1 MSLFSRL
8 FKAGADGDPMQET
21 VADTSPEMVAYEIEL
36 ISYVNEALQAPTAGF
51 ATIRPQSLETGKS
64 LLALDP
70 HQQLLLV
77 ASSVRLR
84 RSWQQEPPAEF
95 AARMPVV
102 CSVLDALLLPL
113 TERHLPFADDD
124 LRIIANDLC
133 GIRGQASIIVMG
145 HFLGAVERFK
155 RRHSLSKPLQNAL
168 SNLREASPVAVA
180 SRIEG
185 ILTGQQETEPLV
197 ETARPLGLRPK
208 PRPMDGK
215 TVDVMQADLVQV
227 TKRAPMPSRETP
239 GDNWLRESRALVDSV
254 GPDHVRKMIKPAFA
268 AALRNPQQPIDAN
281 QARILKGY
289 VWLGGLLHDDDL
301 TRETAELAA
310 SCLGEMEGGTQR
322 SAKLG
327 RVCLA
332 ILSAMATPSA
342 VAQLNR
348 LRQHFQ
354 HSASERQV
362 ERALDDASRTLGVD
376 PDDFEELAVPT
387 FGLDS
392 MGIRRDQYGDYTAE
406 LRVNDCGKVQLNWRG
421 PEGKINQRV
430 PSEVR
435 RNMPSV
441 WEGLKTTI
449 KDLESVLSAQRARLE
464 RLLRTERCWDYSY
477 WRDCYAN
484 HPVIG
489 ILTRRLIWDF
499 EYNGHWLSGFLIGD
513 RLVGIDGEA
522 LPEMESTAL
531 VRIWHPIHAEEES
544 LEWQKWIE
552 SLKLT
557 QPFPQAHRPCYA
569 LDERDRK
576 NESYSTRF
584 AARVLDQ
591 AKLKRQA
598 SRLGWR
604 FDPVSARATGEL
616 TLAIPTRQM
625 RACFSIEAVDA
636 PPTAEG
642 FASLIE
648 TQELTF
654 TDLRGRPQK
663 LSEVV
668 PAVFSEVAF
677 DISRLV
683 EYCCIAHDPTWY
695 THGEVRGFPNY
706 WMSTAQAPLS
716 NAAQTRRRL
725 LERLLPRMPIA
736 DVCSFDGD
744 ALLIRGSFQTY
755 RLHLGSA
762 NVTIGPRNVCIH
774 RNPGEPDTYVPFG
787 GDHMLARLLS
797 LAFLLGND
805 ARITDSRLLDQIRR
819 AQDIRGA

>member
-8 FKAGADGDPMQET
+8 LKPNPDGDPVPEP
-21 VADTSPEMVAYEIEL
+21 VADTSLEQLAFQIEI
-36 ISYVNEALQAPTAGF
+36 ITYVKQALLAPTAGF
-51 ATIRPQSLETGKS
+51 ATIRPQNLATGKA

-77 ASSVRLR
+77 ASCVRLR
-84 RSWQQEPPAEF
+84 CLWQQDPPVEF

-102 CSVLDALLLPL
+102 CSVLDALLLLL

-124 LRIIANDLC
+124 LRIIANNLR

-145 HFLGAVERFK
+145 HYLGAVERFQ
-155 RRHSLSKPLQNAL
+155 RHHALSKPLENEL
-168 SNLREASPVAVA
+168 TNLRESSPTAVA
-180 SRIEG
+180 TRIG
-185 ILTGQQETEPLV
+185 RILTGKEDCDTLIV
-197 ETARPLGLRPK
+197 ARPLGIRPT

-227 TKRAPMPSRETP
+227 TKRAAMPSREIP

-254 GPDHVRKMIKPAFA
+254 GADHVRKMIKPVFA
-268 AALRNPQQPIDAN
+268 AALRNPQQPIDAK
-281 QARILKGY
+281 QARILKGH

-310 SCLGEMEGGTQR
+310 SCLGEIESGTQR

-342 VAQLNR
+342 IFQLNG
-348 LRQHFQ
+348 LRQQFQ
-354 HSASERQV
+354 HTDSERQV

-392 MGIRRDQYGDYTAE
+392 MGIRRDQYGEYTAE
-406 LRVNDCGKVQLNWRG
+406 LRVNDRGKVQLSWRG
-421 PEGKINQRV
+421 PEGRIKQRV

-441 WEGLKTTI
+441 WNALKTSM
-449 KDLESVLSAQRARLE
+449 KDLESVLAAQRARLE

-489 ILTRRLIWDF
+489 ILARRLIWDF
-499 EYNGHWLSGFLIGD
+499 ECNGHWLSGFLIGD
-513 RLVGIDGEA
+513 RLVGLDGEG
-522 LPEMESTAL
+522 LPKLESTAL
-531 VRIWHPIHAEEES
+531 VRLWHPIHAEEEN
-544 LEWQKWIE
+544 LQWQKWIE

-557 QPFPQAHRPCYA
+557 QPYPQAHRPCYT

-576 NESYSTRF
+576 AQTYSTRF

-604 FDPVSARATGEL
+604 FDPVSLRAAGEL
-616 TLAIPTRQM
+616 SLEIPMRQM
-625 RACFSIEAVDA
+625 RASFSIEAVDA

-654 TDLRGRPQK
+654 TDLHGRPQQ
-663 LSEVV
+663 LSELE

-677 DISRLV
+677 DIARLV

-695 THGEVRGFPNY
+695 NHGEVRGFPNY
-706 WMSTAQAPLS
+706 WMSTAQTPLS
-716 NAAQTRRRL
+716 IAAQIRREL
-725 LERLLPRMPIA
+725 LTRLLPRLPFAESCEIA
-736 DVCSFDGD
+736 GD
-744 ALLIRGSFQTY
+744 ILRIRGSFQTY
-755 RLHLGSA
+755 QLHLGSA
-762 NVTIGPRNVCIH
+762 NVTVGARNICIH
-774 RNPGEPDTYVPFG
+774 RNPGEPDAYVPFE

-797 LAFLLGND
+797 LAFLLAND

-819 AQDIRGA
+819 SQEMRGA

>member
-1 MSLFSRL
+1 MSLFSRF
-8 FKAGADGDPMQET
+8 FKPNASEDPMPDP
-21 VADTSPEMVAYEIEL
+21 VADTSPEQLAFELELTAY
-36 ISYVNEALQAPTAGF
+36 VREALEAPTAGF
-51 ATIRPQSLETGKS
+51 ATIRPQSLDTGKA
-64 LLALDP
+64 LLAMEP

-84 RSWQQEPPAEF
+84 RLWQIESPAEF

-102 CSVLDALLLPL
+102 CSALDALLLPL

-124 LRIIANDLC
+124 LRIVANDLC

-145 HFLGAVERFK
+145 HFLGAVERFQ
-155 RRHSLSKPLQNAL
+155 RRHALSKPLQHAL
-168 SNLREASPVAVA
+168 SNLREASPIAVA
-180 SRIEG
+180 TRIEG
-185 ILTGQQETEPLV
+185 ILSGGEDTETDIE
-197 ETARPLGLRPK
+197 ARPLGIRPK

-239 GDNWLRESRALVDSV
+239 DDKWLRESRALVDSV

-310 SCLGEMEGGTQR
+310 SCLREMEGGSPR

-348 LRQHFQ
+348 LRQQFQ
-354 HSASERQV
+354 HTPAERQV

-392 MGIRRDQYGDYTAE
+392 QGVRRDQYGEYTAE
-406 LRVNDCGKVQLNWRG
+406 LRVNDRGNVQLSWRG
-421 PEGKINQRV
+421 PEGRIKEQV
-430 PSEVR
+430 PSDVR
-435 RNMPSV
+435 LNMPSV
-441 WEGLKTTI
+441 WEGLKTSI
-449 KDLESVLSAQRARLE
+449 KDLESVLAAQRARLE

-499 EYNGHWLSGFLIGD
+499 EFDGHWLSGFLIGD
-513 RLVGIDGEA
+513 RLLGLDGEA
-522 LPEMESTAL
+522 LPELEATSL
-531 VRIWHPIHAEEES
+531 VRIWHPVHAEEES
-544 LEWQKWIE
+544 LQWREWVE
-552 SLKLT
+552 NLKLT

-569 LDERDRK
+569 LDDRERK
-576 NESYSTRF
+576 NQTYSTRF

-604 FDPVSARATGEL
+604 FDPVAAKASGEL
-616 TLAIPTRQM
+616 TLVIPMRQM
-625 RACFSIEAVDA
+625 RACFSIEGVDA
-636 PPTAEG
+636 PPTADG
-642 FASLIE
+642 YASLIE

-654 TDLRGRPQK
+654 TDLGGRPQA
-663 LSEVV
+663 LASVE

-677 DISRLV
+677 DVGRLV
-683 EYCCIAHDPTWY
+683 EYCCIAHDPTCL

-716 NAAQTRRRL
+716 AAARMRREL

-736 DVCSFDGD
+736 DVCEIDGD
-744 ALLIRGSFQTY
+744 ILRIRGSFQTY
-755 RLHLGSA
+755 SLHLGSA
-762 NVTIGPRNVCIH
+762 NVTVGARNVCIH
-774 RNPGEPDTYVPFG
+774 RNPGEPDTYVPFED
-787 GDHMLARLLS
+787 DHMLARLLS
-797 LAFLLGND
+797 LAFLLARD
-805 ARITDSRLLDQIRR
+805 SRITDSRLLEQIRR
-819 AQDIRGA
+819 AQDLHGA